1 MVEPRFH
8 RRILYPKK
16 NQPCFL
22 ISHLLLFHR
31 PTSTGYRVVTWTHA
45 LSGIVTSF
53 LARKKIHPTTTS
65 IIGKEITQLTTM
77 SNPFP
82 QVWVH
87 YLHGDS
93 TLLCLSRANL
103 NHQQPG
109 LNPHEAHDT
118 ICHKPKMRLPLQQTN
133 WPVEKGF
140 FGVLKPV
147 RSSCSSNFGWFN
159 QKKLVSTTIHL
170 IKSYIYY

>member
-1 MVEPRFH
+1 
-8 RRILYPKK
+8 
-16 NQPCFL
+16 
-22 ISHLLLFHR
+22 
-31 PTSTGYRVVTWTHA
+31 
-45 LSGIVTSF
+45 
-53 LARKKIHPTTTS
+53 
-65 IIGKEITQLTTM
+65 M

-170 IKSYIYY
+170 IKSYIYITNIRIAIHHSPSPKTFRLPSFSKVFPTFPASEKISNEGDRERPTPGERGRKGNVDALRLASPVRPVPWP